1 MLLFTGG
8 ITEACQ
14 ADGEQFGE
22 ERLMRRLE
30 KLAAEAPSALNR
42 RLLESVRSFGGSHL
56 QDDVALI
63 AVAVDAANHAT
74 KQESQKRFNCRA
86 LISKRNRRK

>member
-14 ADGEQFGE
+14 AGLEQLGE
-22 ERLMRRLE
+22 ERLMRLLE
-30 KLAAEAPSALNR
+30 LAAEAPSALNR
-42 RLLESVRSFGGSHL
+42 RLLESVRSFGGSHP

-63 AVAVDAANHAT
+63 AVAVDAANNAT

-86 LISKRNRRK
+86 LISKRNRRE

>member
-14 ADGEQFGE
+14 ADLEQLGE
-22 ERLMRRLE
+22 ERLMRLLE

-63 AVAVDAANHAT
+63 AVDAANHAT